1 MDSRNQ
7 AIRAQ
12 ISVMCRERALDYI
25 GAFHLP
31 KDEAAYIIE
40 REVDGKSL
48 VEIARDHHTTVEVVR
63 DRRRAGF
70 TRIADGIEYAKE
82 KGQGN

>member
-1 MDSRNQ
+1 MNGRNKC
-7 AIRAQ
+7 IRAQ

-25 GAFHLP
+25 NAFHLP
-31 KDEAAYIIE
+31 EDEKLYIIE

-48 VEIARDHHTTVEVVR
+48 VEIAREHHTTVEVVR

-70 TRIADGIEYAKE
+70 SRIADAIAYRGE
-82 KGQGN
+82 KGLE